1 MDKGREIERNLFNEK
16 SIEQELKSQRDLVSG
31 QISVLQNE

>member
-1 MDKGREIERNLFNEK
+1 MDKGREIEWNLFNEK